1 MSEKAFESLAAALTN
16 PLSRNPQGPGENVV
30 PLNLTG
36 QAAPANPP
44 AQAPAKRL
52 DPPSSSHPDWSSTVQ
67 LIHEAH
73 EAMRI
78 SDERVEELEAYLND
92 VIAQAQ
98 DEVSHLTK
106 RAEAAERRAAA
117 AERQAQ
123 EAEARAQDAE
133 NWLMHLHEVVVR
145 SFGPILKNQPAAAN
159 ASPRPSPPPAKAPL
173 LRKTFSAMGSGT
185 SERRSDYNPPVK

>member
-1 MSEKAFESLAAALTN
+1 
-16 PLSRNPQGPGENVV
+16 
-30 PLNLTG
+30 
-36 QAAPANPP
+36 
-44 AQAPAKRL
+44 
-52 DPPSSSHPDWSSTVQ
+52 VQ

-98 DEVSHLTK
+98 DEVSQLTK

-159 ASPRPSPPPAKAPL
+159 APPRPGSAPTPAKAPL
-173 LRKTFSAMGSGT
+173 LRKTFSAT
-185 SERRSDYNPPVK
+185 PPAAPERRSEYSPPR